1 MAAALLAV
9 EGTAVVV
16 VASTSQEGPAEKC
29 LVAVAASFVVEASF
43 DAEAFVADLFVAEP
57 FAVVAF
63 AVESFV
69 VADSF
74 AAAEA
79 FAVEAFV
86 AAEPSFVAVASFAV
100 EVAAASFAEEF
111 VGPFVV
117 EFAGLFA
124 GAFAGESVPLA
135 SAVGF
140 AASCLAVVACFVVT
154 YGQAKNCLAN

>member
-16 VASTSQEGPAEKC
+16 VALTSQEGPAEKC

-43 DAEAFVADLFVAEP
+43 DAEAFVADSFVAEP

-79 FAVEAFV
+79 FA
-86 AAEPSFVAVASFAV
+86 AEPSFVAVASFVV

-154 YGQAKNCLAN
+154 YGQVKNCLAN